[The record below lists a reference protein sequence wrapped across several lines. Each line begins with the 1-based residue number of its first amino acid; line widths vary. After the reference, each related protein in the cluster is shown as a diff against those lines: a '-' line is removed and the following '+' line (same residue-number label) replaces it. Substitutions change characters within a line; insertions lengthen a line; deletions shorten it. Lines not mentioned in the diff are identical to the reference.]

1 MSTLRN
7 RVQLIGHL
15 GAAPE
20 IKTLES
26 GAKVARINIATNE
39 SYKMQNGEW
48 KEETMWHTVSAW
60 NQLAER
66 MQQQL
71 VKGSFIM
78 IEGKLVN
85 RSYTDASGVKKFIT
99 EVRATSMIKLD
110 KKASENLSTEPDAQE
125 EILDDD
131 DGLPF

>member
-15 GAAPE
+15 GAEPE
-20 IKTLES
+20 MKTLES
-26 GAKVARINIATNE
+26 GAKVAQIRIATNE

-48 KEETMWHTVSAW
+48 KEETMWHNVTGW

-71 VKGSFIM
+71 NKGSFVM

-85 RSYTDASGVKKFIT
+85 RSYTDAAGVKKYVT
-99 EVRATSMIKLD
+99 EVRAVSMMKLD
-110 KKASENLSTEPDAQE
+110 KKASEANQHVQDDVQE
-125 EILDDD
+125 EVHD